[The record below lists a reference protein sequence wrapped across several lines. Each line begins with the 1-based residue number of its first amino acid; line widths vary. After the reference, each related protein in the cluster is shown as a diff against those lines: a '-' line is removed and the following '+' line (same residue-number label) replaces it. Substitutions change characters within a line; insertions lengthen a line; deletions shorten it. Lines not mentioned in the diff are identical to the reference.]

1 MSVAILIATSF
12 SLGFFVESIIGT
24 GGGLIAYAILGF
36 FMDLKEMILAG
47 LYIGTCSSGYI
58 AYTDH
63 KSFNKKLFL
72 SIAPICLTGTILG
85 VLIFSKFNPQI
96 LSFIFGTLLIL
107 IAIKSI
113 FFNHLILPKFL
124 KNKLLL
130 IGGISH
136 GAFGIGGPFVISAL
150 QKDFKNK
157 SELRTTMAIY
167 FVTFNLVRIVQL
179 AIQGQINLEFFSKIW
194 WVIIPIFAAIKL
206 GHKVHLKISEE
217 FLRKSILVVTFG
229 AGVKFL
235 LKAL

>member
-24 GGGLIAYAILGF
+24 GGGLIGYAILGF
-36 FMDLKEMILAG
+36 FMDIKEMIVAA
-47 LYIGTCSSGYI
+47 LYIGTCSSSYI
-58 AYTDH
+58 AYSDH
-63 KSFNKKLFL
+63 KAFNKKIFL
-72 SIAPICLTGTILG
+72 SAIPFCLVGTIIG
-85 VLIFSKFNPQI
+85 VLIFSKVDAQI
-96 LSFIFGTLLIL
+96 LSLILGILLIL

-136 GAFGIGGPFVISAL
+136 GAFGIGGPFVVNAL
-150 QKDFKNK
+150 QRDFKNK

-167 FVTFNLVRIVQL
+167 FMTFNFVRIIQL
-179 AIQGQINLEFFSKIW
+179 SLQGEIRWEFISQIW
-194 WVIIPIFAAIKL
+194 WVMIPIFIAIKL

-217 FLRKSILVVTFG
+217 FLRKSILVITFC
-229 AGVKFL
+229 AGIKFF